1 MKGVTVLDAVRTV
14 RRGAVLGLFALLAAC
29 GEGPPPDDLVEG
41 RFFPPLLLHD
51 FEGNTRS
58 ITDYRGRLVVL
69 NVWAT
74 WCPPCRK
81 ELPSLQRLQA
91 RLGEERYAVIGLSV
105 DSDPDI
111 AQEYLL
117 ERGITF
123 ENFLDVDAAE
133 ARRLL
138 GIRAYPDTFIISP
151 EGVLL
156 RSIVGD
162 REWDD
167 PEIARAIEAAFHGQT
182 EGLRRI

>member
-1 MKGVTVLDAVRTV
+1 MGCDMANAVRIL
-14 RRGAVLGLFALLAAC
+14 RRGVALLLLALLAAC
-29 GEGPPPDDLVEG
+29 GQGPPPDDLVEG
-41 RFFPPLLLHD
+41 RYFPPLLLHD
-51 FEGNTRS
+51 FDGGTRS
-58 ITDYRGRLVVL
+58 IADYRGKLVIL

-91 RLGEERYAVIGLSV
+91 RLGPERYAVLGLSV
-105 DSDPDI
+105 DTDADI

-123 ENFLDVDAAE
+123 ENFLDVGARE

-156 RSIVGD
+156 RSVVGD
-162 REWDD
+162 RAWDD
-167 PEIARAIEAAFHGQT
+167 PEIAEAIEAAFRGET